1 MSNQAKRLAESLTEA
16 TTRRG
21 FLGRVARVAGGAAA
35 GMAAILA
42 TGSAFGAPPDKELKL
57 CSYYCRSG
65 AFLEKIV
72 PINRKCPKKYKGCTL
87 VQYW

>member
-21 FLGRVARVAGGAAA
+21 FLGRLARVAGGAAA

-42 TGSAFGAPPDKELKL
+42 TGTALGAPPEKETKV
-57 CSYYCRSG
+57 CHYYCPVGSIIT
-65 AFLEKIV
+65 KTV
-72 PINRKCPKKYKGCTL
+72 PKDRKCPRKHKGC
-87 VQYW
+87 VFVVW